1 MNAFIG
7 RLLVLFYVITIP
19 LFLGLYLTSMFS
31 AHPKYDALWIEGGV
45 TEFGP
50 AAFLVLVAVFIFP
63 LIVCIGHYL
72 FWDSFSY
79 LEKVLKI
86 SAWMAPWPIACAIVA
101 RKGRTDFPL
110 AITMMDDGLCFCAIG
125 CVIGV
130 GYSVYTM
137 YATLSLDDA
146 QNKKVESLSSRYGAS
161 KADVIEVMARLINN
175 WNGYKVGSRHS
186 TDHYV
191 MLHLRLFSNFRSSVE
206 EYWTFVERA
215 IGVNNFFRDEA
226 LDELE
231 RHLKLCPEFGG
242 VEPYFHWLEEL
253 RRFELY
259 DKSLKYYYHSGTY
272 HFGEVSLPQV
282 LIDYRIGE
290 FTSATEYLEFLKA
303 RPPSYV
309 STAEREKYQAEADKM
324 THPVLHRMLELGG
337 FYRAR
342 ALQIAQRSSSHE
354 IPVSK
359 VAQVPIPSPVVVAPP
374 AVTSPSI
381 QSVVVMISR
390 GGQIIFND
398 VKMQNLS
405 NMVMQGQ
412 VLMTD
417 HYWCSGMAGWA
428 LVSSYRSTEVSRDT
442 PKPGVN
448 WDEVLKDF
456 FLSWL
461 LYVLGGIFIAGLI
474 GYGNGGMSGAGS
486 AIGGFLGFIILV
498 RPVTFLFRTLFRLAT
513 GKRGMELF

>member
-86 SAWMAPWPIACAIVA
+86 SAWMAPWPIAGAIVA

-110 AITMMDDGLCFCAIG
+110 AITMMDDGFSICAVG

-130 GYSVYTM
+130 AYSVYKIHE
-137 YATLSLDDA
+137 TLSLEEE
-146 QNKKVESLSSRYGAS
+146 NRKKVEALAGRYGVS
-161 KADVIEVMARLINN
+161 NADVIELAARLNK
-175 WNGYKVGSRHS
+175 WNGYKGKQGA
-186 TDHYV
+186 DHYV
-191 MLHLRLFSNFRSSVE
+191 MLHLRLFSNFRSSVD
-206 EYWTFVERA
+206 EYWAFVQRA
-215 IGVNNFFRDEA
+215 IGAGNFFRDEA
-226 LDELE
+226 HAELE
-231 RHLKLCPEFGG
+231 LHLKLYPEFGG

-253 RRFELY
+253 RRFELW
-259 DKSLKYYYHSGTY
+259 DKSFRYYFPGNYGH
-272 HFGEVSLPQV
+272 GEVSLHQC
-282 LIDYRIGE
+282 LNDYRIGE
-290 FTSATEYLEFLKA
+290 FTNVTEYLEFLKA
-303 RPPSYV
+303 RPPLYV
-309 STAEREKYQAEADKM
+309 SAAEREKYQSEADKM
-324 THPVLHRMLELGG
+324 THLVLHRMLELGG

-342 ALQIAQRSSSHE
+342 ALQIAQRSSSRE
-354 IPVSK
+354 MPVSN
-359 VAQVPIPSPVVVAPP
+359 VAQGPIPSPVVVASS
-374 AVTSPSI
+374 AGNSPLI

-417 HYWCSGMAGWA
+417 HYWHSGMAGWS
-428 LVSSYRSTEVSRDT
+428 LVSSYRSTEVSRDI
-442 PKPGVN
+442 PKQGVN
-448 WDEVLKDF
+448 WGEVFKDF

-461 LYVLGGIFIAGLI
+461 LYVLGGTLIAGLI

-513 GKRGMELF
+513 GKRGMELFR